1 MANRAYLYAKKG
13 NKVTGISEYNYDIPI
28 SHKILVSQNVKTV
41 RSKIF
46 RSPFKIAIQGD
57 FKKGIEKLYTFLE
70 ELKSKEYF
78 GENVLNEYIE
88 ETKAFLEE
96 NNDYEHFHLE
106 CGELFGYNMYFKNR
120 KLFKEIWNIDKVIE
134 EFYNIIDEMKKG
146 GNKDKEER
154 MINLLGIRE
163 WSEYL
168 YYEI

>member
-28 SHKILVSQNVKTV
+28 SHKILISQSIKPV

-46 RSPFKIAIQGD
+46 RSPFKIALQGD

-70 ELKSKEYF
+70 ELKRKEYF

-88 ETKAFLEE
+88 ETKAFLD
-96 NNDYEHFHLE
+96 NNRGYEHFHLE
-106 CGELFGYNMYFKNR
+106 CGEIFDTNIYIKNR
-120 KLFKEIWNIDKVIE
+120 KLYKEISNIDNVIE
-134 EFYNIIDEMKKG
+134 DFYKIMDEMKKG
-146 GNKDKEER
+146 DSKDKQER
-154 MINLLGIRE
+154 MINMLGIRE

-168 YYEI
+168 YYDI